1 VKTINARED
10 TEFLWDNDKFNNR
23 YFGMQELYQNYSEG
37 FKNWDVPKDRDPFYE
52 PPDSEMIIGG
62 VTAYLR
68 SLAYMVESDE
78 QIAIVDFQGQERGQI
93 KVGLYP
99 CTPQGKEITGDF
111 VDNPEDLVGKNL
123 SFKVK
128 INEAVGLPRK
138 FVNSRCRFKFYLED
152 KPVYSMEMDG
162 SNPKYRFDKTFQ
174 FKPVT
179 KQLIEHLETEAL
191 YIEVLGKQAPKGA
204 RGAAADLT
212 VYNQGAKG
220 GANTDKTEQL
230 EKKLNKIQ
238 RLLDDAL
245 KSGQT
250 QLNVKEL
257 QHTLADS
264 NGAVDA
270 RRKSMAA
277 AAQSKAPPPKRG
289 SLSGKSADSGYS
301 DDGKKAAKAAA
312 SSKSKDGG
320 KKRSSSKKKD

>member
-1 VKTINARED
+1 MPKVGRANAMSKELRKDTKFEIVLVAPLARGQKTGVTEIWVKAINTRED

-37 FKNWDVPKDRDPFYE
+37 FKNWDVTKVSACGTMSTHGFSCVFQDRDPFYE

-138 FVNSRCRFKFYLED
+138 FVNVSR
-152 KPVYSMEMDG
+152 
-162 SNPKYRFDKTFQ
+162 
-174 FKPVT
+174 
-179 KQLIEHLETEAL
+179 
-191 YIEVLGKQAPKGA
+191 AP
-204 RGAAADLT
+204 
-212 VYNQGAKG
+212 
-220 GANTDKTEQL
+220 
-230 EKKLNKIQ
+230 
-238 RLLDDAL
+238 
-245 KSGQT
+245 
-250 QLNVKEL
+250 
-257 QHTLADS
+257 
-264 NGAVDA
+264 
-270 RRKSMAA
+270 
-277 AAQSKAPPPKRG
+277 
-289 SLSGKSADSGYS
+289 SL
-301 DDGKKAAKAAA
+301 
-312 SSKSKDGG
+312 
-320 KKRSSSKKKD
+320 